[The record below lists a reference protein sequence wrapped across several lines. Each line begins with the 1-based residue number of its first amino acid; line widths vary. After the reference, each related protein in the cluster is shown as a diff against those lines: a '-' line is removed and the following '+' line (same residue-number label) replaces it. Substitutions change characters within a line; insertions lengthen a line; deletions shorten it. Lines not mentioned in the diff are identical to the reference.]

1 MRWAVLYLVV
11 FLIVFVALAGTQNL
25 GAKTVRVCASVNLPA
40 PGKCTR
46 KTIRGYRVSVCK

>member
-1 MRWAVLYLVV
+1 MRWAVLFLVV

-25 GAKTVRVCASVNLPA
+25 GAKTVRVCADVNLPA
-40 PGKCTR
+40 PGKCIY